1 LQYANVT
8 AGDPLRTPLGAQQ
21 VINN

>member
-1 LQYANVT
+1 LLYANVT